1 MCAHA
6 HSHSAAGCSHTG
18 SWHTGGSTAHL
29 TSACAGLR
37 LGASPPATTPCEAG
51 RCAFGG
57 NPHRTRPKDVH
68 TLVRVLQPSAL
79 SRTRT
84 SIAPVETLAPTQGS
98 RPLLPTARGR
108 PHCFLSR
115 WIYRIR
121 AFPRNGVIRH
131 ATFCVW
137 LVSLSSILI
146 RRWIIFPIYRENHL
160 APPSNLLM
168 MRVTSIDFL
177 TFNPALISAV
187 SALYTCGA
195 PFFNTLLNS
204 ACQYFL

>member
-1 MCAHA
+1 MQTCAHA

-18 SWHTGGSTAHL
+18 SWHTGGSTAPG
-29 TSACAGLR
+29 CASGPHPPRPRPAKPGAVR
-37 LGASPPATTPCEAG
+37 LAGTHTARDRPAA
-51 RCAFGG
+51 
-57 NPHRTRPKDVH
+57 KDVH
-68 TLVRVLQPSAL
+68 TLVRVLQPPAL

-84 SIAPVETLAPTQGS
+84 SIAPVETLAPTRGS

-121 AFPRNGVIRH
+121 AFLRNGVIRH

-177 TFNPALISAV
+177 TFKPALISAV
-187 SALYTCGA
+187 SAPYTCGA